1 MAALEFDPRD
11 YSVSFQAENIH
22 LLAKEYALLQFLY
35 RNRGQLFSRE
45 QLLDQVWPMEYPGER
60 TVDDHVYRLR
70 KKLKAWSGKVQL
82 HTVRGLGYRLTLE
95 ESPGL
100 AVPSLT
106 DNGVKQQIGQLLDTY
121 LRLGQSQS
129 MQALVNQQEMLG
141 VSIDPMHQMF
151 LKFVRADLDWFL
163 ASDVEDC
170 GKLYWLLNF
179 YCVFYLEPEKCLD
192 YYERTIDLEILP
204 FEMHRELKIL
214 NILGLYARNGRVEED
229 LRRVQEA
236 YRAVEEENGELDIFK
251 IHIATS
257 EMQIHL
263 HAGHIAEAER
273 CSSQIEE
280 MLVQTPY
287 LREIGAY
294 YSLKGRL
301 LLLQDRRQEAVAAL
315 EYGLKAAETAHNIPL
330 LIGVVVGMH
339 HFLQTTF
346 TDAKL
351 LKVFQARYDELERI
365 YKLTVHKRPIEQMI
379 ERILDAV

>member
-1 MAALEFDPRD
+1 MTALEFEPRD
-11 YSVSFQAENIH
+11 YSVSFQGENIH

-35 RNRGQLFSRE
+35 QNRGQVFSRE

-70 KKLKAWSGKVQL
+70 KKLKAWSGKVHL
-82 HTVRGLGYRLTLE
+82 HTVRGLGYSLTLE
-95 ESPGL
+95 ESSGL
-100 AVPSLT
+100 AIPSLT
-106 DNGVKQQIGQLLDTY
+106 DSGVKQQIGELLDTY

-141 VSIDPMHQMF
+141 VSIDSMHQMF

-163 ASDVEDC
+163 ESDEEEY

-179 YCVFYLEPEKCLD
+179 YCAFYIEPEKCLD
-192 YYERTIDLEILP
+192 YYERTIELEILP
-204 FEMHRELKIL
+204 FKMHRELKIL
-214 NILGLYARNGRVEED
+214 NILGLYAKNGRVEED
-229 LRRVQEA
+229 LLRVQEA
-236 YRAVEEENGELDIFK
+236 YRAVEEENGDLDIFK

-263 HAGHIAEAER
+263 LAGHIAEAEC
-273 CSSQIEE
+273 CSIHIEE

-294 YSLKGRL
+294 YSIKGRL
-301 LLLQDRRQEAVAAL
+301 LLLQDQRQEALSAL

-330 LIGVVVGMH
+330 LIGLVVGML
-339 HFLQTTF
+339 HFLQTTY
-346 TDAKL
+346 TDPKL
-351 LKVFQARYDELERI
+351 LKMFQARYDELERI
-365 YKLTVHKRPIEQMI
+365 YKLAAYKRPIEQRI
-379 ERILDAV
+379 ERILGPV

>member
-1 MAALEFDPRD
+1 MAALEFEPRD
-11 YSVSFQAENIH
+11 YSVRFQAENIQ

-35 RNRGQLFSRE
+35 QNRGQVFSRE

-70 KKLKAWSGKVQL
+70 KKLKPWSGKVQL
-82 HTVRGLGYRLTLE
+82 GTVRGLGYSLTLD
-95 ESPGL
+95 ESSGL
-100 AVPSLT
+100 AIPSLT
-106 DNGVKQQIGQLLDTY
+106 DSGVKQQVRELLDTY

-129 MQALVNQQEMLG
+129 MQALINLQEQLG
-141 VSIDPMHQMF
+141 VSIDSTHQMF

-163 ASDVEDC
+163 ESDTEDC

-179 YCVFYLEPEKCLD
+179 YCSFYIEPEKCLD
-192 YYERTIDLEILP
+192 YYERTIELEILP

-214 NILGLYARNGRVEED
+214 NILGLYAKNGRVEED

-251 IHIATS
+251 IHIATL

-263 HAGHIAEAER
+263 LAGHIAEAER
-273 CSSQIEE
+273 CSMQIEE

-294 YSLKGRL
+294 YSQKGRL
-301 LLLQDRRQEAVAAL
+301 LLLQDRRQEAVPAL

-330 LIGVVVGMH
+330 LIGLVVGML
-339 HFLQTTF
+339 HFLQTTY
-346 TDAKL
+346 TDPKL
-351 LKVFQARYDELERI
+351 LKMFQARYDELERT
-365 YKLTVHKRPIEQMI
+365 YKLIVHKRPIEQMI
-379 ERILDAV
+379 ERILGPV